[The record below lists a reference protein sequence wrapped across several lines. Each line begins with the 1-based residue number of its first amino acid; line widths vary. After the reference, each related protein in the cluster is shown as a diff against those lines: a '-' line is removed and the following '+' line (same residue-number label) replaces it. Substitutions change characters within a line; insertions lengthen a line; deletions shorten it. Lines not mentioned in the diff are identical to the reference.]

1 MRFLSSECQI
11 QAEGLATS
19 EIYSYIY
26 IYIYIY
32 IWARG
37 SMLLRPS
44 CLNTTIVSVCSFV
57 CVTAR
62 LSTAD
67 VYVTL
72 RYVVAGCVMLCYM
85 HRTILI
91 GLGSMAM
98 EMVVT
103 YFNLSCYETIS
114 NL

>member
-1 MRFLSSECQI
+1 
-11 QAEGLATS
+11 
-19 EIYSYIY
+19 
-26 IYIYIY
+26 
-32 IWARG
+32 
-37 SMLLRPS
+37 MLLRPS

-67 VYVTL
+67 VYVML
-72 RYVVAGCVMLCYM
+72 RYVVAGCVTLCYM

-103 YFNLSCYETIS
+103 YVNLSCYETIS